1 MARILVAEDDAMNRL
16 VIGEMLTLIAP
27 TLSVS
32 FAHDGQQA
40 LEMLLGERFDLLL
53 SDVSMPNLDGLG
65 LLKAMRGKLATP
77 IPVVCITAFAVV
89 GEKEALLNQGFD
101 DYLSKPIDMDEL
113 RRVVARHLPKT
124 PTAPKASIIDTSN
137 SNLSRQDLAATQITH
152 GSST

>member
-1 MARILVAEDDAMNRL
+1 MARVLVAEDDALNRL

-40 LEMLLGERFDLLL
+40 LEMLRSERFDLLL

-65 LLKAMRGKLATP
+65 LLEAVHEQLATP

-89 GEKEALLNQGFD
+89 GEKEALLDQGFD
-101 DYLSKPIDMDEL
+101 DYLSKPVDMDEL
-113 RRVVARHLPKT
+113 RRVVARYLGKT
-124 PTAPKASIIDTSN
+124 PTSPNASIIDTSISNHPRQN
-137 SNLSRQDLAATQITH
+137 STGTQITH